1 MQTFITS
8 YDGDW
13 VYTAQTL
20 DNLRPN
26 RQALEGWQILLTLL
40 ELDPSG
46 EYRPARGWVNHPATK
61 MWRGYEYELASY
73 GSAMCREWIKRGYR
87 DSLSV
92 DFELWRYILDGKAS
106 EAGIPRHPVPPW
118 LGDERLHASHRSNLL
133 RKDPKYYAKF
143 GWTEPDDMPYVW
155 PVD

>member
-1 MQTFITS
+1 MQTFLPSPS
-8 YDGDW
+8 YIES
-13 VYTAQTL
+13 AQML
-20 DNLRPN
+20 DYRRLGKQRV
-26 RQALEGWQILLTLL
+26 ECKQILLALGKTQ
-40 ELDPSG
+40 G
-46 EYRPARGWVNHPATK
+46 GWVNHPATK

-133 RKDPKYYAKF
+133 RKDPKYYARF
-143 GWTEPDDMPYVW
+143 GWAEPDDMPYVW
-155 PVD
+155 PVE